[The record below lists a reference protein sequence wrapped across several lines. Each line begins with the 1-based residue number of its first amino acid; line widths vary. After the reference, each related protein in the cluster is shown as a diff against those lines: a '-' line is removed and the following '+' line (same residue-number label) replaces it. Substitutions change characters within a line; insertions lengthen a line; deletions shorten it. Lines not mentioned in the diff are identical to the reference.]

1 MSVLLF
7 SLDQTAHWKP
17 FPGMPFFPMTDT
29 ATKQTPRKTPK
40 AYDENAIQQLSALE
54 HIRKRTGMYIGRIG
68 DGADY
73 NDGIYILLKE
83 TFDNAVDEFISGY
96 GKRVEVTID
105 GRIVSCRDYG
115 RGIPL
120 GKLRECVS
128 EINTGGKFNDD
139 VFQFSVGM
147 NGVGTK
153 AVNALASRFKARS
166 IRDGRYAEVRFERG
180 MLIEETEGETSERN
194 GTKIVFEPDV
204 QIFKDYAFRPE
215 HVERRMRLYSYLNTG
230 FAIICNGV
238 TYRSDNGLL
247 DLLGDEVQFE
257 KIYPPF
263 HYKDKTLE
271 FTFTHTNR
279 FTEEYFS
286 FVNGQHTSD
295 GGTHLSA
302 FREGVLKA
310 VNEYSPKSKFDGDD
324 VREGL
329 VGAVAIKLKDPIFE
343 SQTKNKLG
351 NAEIRSELVA
361 EIKQAVVEL
370 LNRNS
375 ASTKKLIEKIEETK
389 SFRRELNNIKKSARE
404 RSKAISIRIKQLK
417 DCKEHLDV
425 AKGKGLNT
433 MIFICEGLSAA
444 GTLTQAR
451 SPNTQA
457 VFSLKGKP
465 LNTCDLK
472 RDALYKNEELY
483 NLMCAL
489 NIADTI
495 DHLRYQK
502 VILATDADV
511 DGLHIRNLM
520 ITYFMRFFERLVK
533 DGHLY
538 ILETP
543 LFRVR
548 NSKKK
553 ADTFYCYSD
562 AERVA
567 AIAKCGR
574 DAEITRFKGLGEVN
588 TDEFKLFIGDDMRL
602 TPVDMSRD
610 THLLDTINFYMGTNT
625 KERRQYIMDNLI
637 IDLEAIS

>member
-1 MSVLLF
+1 
-7 SLDQTAHWKP
+7 
-17 FPGMPFFPMTDT
+17 MTDT
-29 ATKQTPRKTPK
+29 DPKPKTKRQ
-40 AYDENAIQQLSALE
+40 YDESAIQQLSPLE
-54 HIRKRTGMYIGRIG
+54 HIRQRTGMYIGRIG
-68 DGADY
+68 DGTDY
-73 NDGIYILLKE
+73 NDGIYVLLKE
-83 TFDNAVDEFISGY
+83 VFDNAVDEFISGY
-96 GKRVEVTID
+96 GKRVEVTLE
-105 GRIVSCRDYG
+105 GHIVSCRDYG
-115 RGIPL
+115 RGVPL

-153 AVNALASRFKARS
+153 AVNALSSRFKARS

-180 MLIEETEGETSERN
+180 VLIEQTEGETTERN
-194 GTKIVFEPDV
+194 GTKILFEPDL
-204 QIFKDYAFRPE
+204 QIFKNFDFHQE
-215 HVERRMRLYSYLNTG
+215 HIERRMRLYSYLNSG
-230 FAIICNGV
+230 LAIVYNGV
-238 TYRSDNGLL
+238 TFRSENGLL
-247 DLLGDEVQFE
+247 DLLNDEVQFE
-257 KIYPPF
+257 KIYQPLY
-263 HYKDKTLE
+263 YKDKILE

-295 GGTHLSA
+295 GGAHLSA
-302 FREGVLKA
+302 FREGILKA

-329 VGAVAIKLKDPIFE
+329 VGAVAIKLKDPVFE

-361 EIKQAVVEL
+361 SIRQAVIEL
-370 LNRNS
+370 LNRNP
-375 ASTKKLIEKIEETK
+375 AIATKLVEKIEDTRTL
-389 SFRRELNNIKKSARE
+389 RRELNNIKKTARE

-457 VFSLKGKP
+457 VFSLRGKP

-472 RDALYKNEELY
+472 RDAIYKNEELY

-495 DHLRYQK
+495 DSLRYQK

-533 DGHLY
+533 EGHLY

-553 ADTFYCYSD
+553 ADTYYCYTD
-562 AERVA
+562 EERVN
-567 AIAKCGR
+567 AIATCGKE
-574 DAEITRFKGLGEVN
+574 AEITRFKGLGEVN
-588 TDEFKLFIGDDMRL
+588 TDEFKNFIGDDMRL
-602 TPVDMSRD
+602 TPVDISRD

-625 KERRQYIMDNLI
+625 RERRQYIMDNLV

>member
-1 MSVLLF
+1 M
-7 SLDQTAHWKP
+7 D
-17 FPGMPFFPMTDT
+17 MTDT
-29 ATKQTPRKTPK
+29 NPNPK
-40 AYDENAIQQLSALE
+40 NKHTYDENAIQQLSPLE

-68 DGADY
+68 DGSDY
-73 NDGIYILLKE
+73 NDGIYVLLKE
-83 TFDNAVDEFISGY
+83 VFDNSVDEYISGY
-96 GKRVEVTID
+96 GKRIEVTLE
-105 GRIVSCRDYG
+105 GHIVSCRDYG
-115 RGIPL
+115 RGVPL

-153 AVNALASRFKARS
+153 AVNALSSRFKARS
-166 IRDGRYAEVRFERG
+166 IREGRFAEVRFERG
-180 MLIEETEGETSERN
+180 VLVEETEGETTERN
-194 GTKIVFEPDV
+194 GTKILFEPDP
-204 QIFKDYAFRPE
+204 QIFKQFDFRQE
-215 HVERRMRLYSYLNTG
+215 HVERRMRLYSYLNAG
-230 FAIICNGV
+230 LAILYNGA
-238 TYRSDNGLL
+238 TFRSENGLL
-247 DLLGDEVQFE
+247 DLLNDEVQFE
-257 KIYPPF
+257 KIYQPF
-263 HYKDKTLE
+263 YYKDKILE

-302 FREGVLKA
+302 FREGILKA

-329 VGAVAIKLKDPIFE
+329 VGAVSIKLKDPIFE

-351 NAEIRSELVA
+351 NAEIRSELVSS
-361 EIKQAVVEL
+361 IKQAVIEL
-370 LNRNS
+370 LNRNPTS
-375 ASTKKLIEKIEETK
+375 AKKLVEKIDDTRNL
-389 SFRRELNNIKKSARE
+389 RRELNNIKKTARE

-457 VFSLKGKP
+457 VFSLRGKP

-472 RDALYKNEELY
+472 RDAIYKNEELY

-495 DHLRYQK
+495 DSLRYQK

-533 DGHLY
+533 EGHLY

-553 ADTFYCYSD
+553 ADTYYCYTD
-562 AERVA
+562 EERVN
-567 AIAKCGR
+567 AIAQCGR
-574 DAEITRFKGLGEVN
+574 EAEITRFKGLGEVN
-588 TDEFKLFIGDDMRL
+588 TDEFKTFIGEDMRL
-602 TPVDMSRD
+602 TPVDISHD
-610 THLLDTINFYMGTNT
+610 THILDTINFYMGTNT
-625 KERRQYIMDNLI
+625 KERRQYIMDNLV

>member
-1 MSVLLF
+1 
-7 SLDQTAHWKP
+7 
-17 FPGMPFFPMTDT
+17 MTDT
-29 ATKQTPRKTPK
+29 DPK
-40 AYDENAIQQLSALE
+40 SKSKREYNESTIQQLSPLE

-73 NDGIYILLKE
+73 NDGIYVLLKE
-83 TFDNAVDEFISGY
+83 VFDNAVDEFISGY
-96 GKRVEVTID
+96 GKRVEVTLD
-105 GRIVSCRDYG
+105 GHIVSCRDYG
-115 RGIPL
+115 RGVPL

-153 AVNALASRFKARS
+153 AVNALSSRFKARS
-166 IRDGRYAEVRFERG
+166 IREGRYAEVRFERG
-180 MLIEETEGETSERN
+180 VLIEETEGETTERN
-194 GTKIVFEPDV
+194 GTKILFEPDA
-204 QIFKDYAFRPE
+204 QIFKNFEFRQE
-215 HVERRMRLYSYLNTG
+215 HIERRMRLYSYLNSG
-230 FAIICNGV
+230 LAIVYNGV
-238 TYRSDNGLL
+238 TFRSENGLL
-247 DLLGDEVQFE
+247 DLLNDEVQFE
-257 KIYPPF
+257 KIYQPLY
-263 HYKDKTLE
+263 YKDKTLE

-295 GGTHLSA
+295 GGSHLSA
-302 FREGVLKA
+302 FREGILKA
-310 VNEYSPKSKFDGDD
+310 VNEFSPKSKFDGDD

-329 VGAVAIKLKDPIFE
+329 VGAVAIKLKEPIFE

-351 NAEIRSELVA
+351 NTEIRSELVA
-361 EIKQAVVEL
+361 SIRQAVIEL
-370 LNRNS
+370 LNRNPAS
-375 ASTKKLIEKIEETK
+375 ATKLVEKIEDTRTL
-389 SFRRELNNIKKSARE
+389 RRELNNIKKTARE

-457 VFSLKGKP
+457 VFSLRGKP

-472 RDALYKNEELY
+472 RDAIYKNEELY

-495 DHLRYQK
+495 DSLRYQK

-553 ADTFYCYSD
+553 ADTYYCYTD
-562 AERVA
+562 EERVN
-567 AIAKCGR
+567 AIAKCGKE
-574 DAEITRFKGLGEVN
+574 AEITRFKGLGEVN
-588 TDEFKLFIGDDMRL
+588 TDEFKNFIGEDMRL
-602 TPVDMSRD
+602 TPVDISRD

-625 KERRQYIMDNLI
+625 RERRQYIMDNLV

>member
-1 MSVLLF
+1 M
-7 SLDQTAHWKP
+7 TTPAARKKP
-17 FPGMPFFPMTDT
+17 H
-29 ATKQTPRKTPK
+29 KE
-40 AYDENAIQQLSALE
+40 YDESAIQQLSALE

-68 DGADY
+68 DGSDY

-96 GKRVEVTID
+96 GKRIKVTIQE
-105 GRIVSCRDYG
+105 RIVSCRDYG

-153 AVNALASRFKARS
+153 AVNALSSRFKARS
-166 IRDGRYAEVRFERG
+166 IRDGRFAEVRFERG
-180 MLIEETEGETSERN
+180 VLIEETEGETSERN
-194 GTKIVFEPDV
+194 GTKIAFEPDV

-215 HVERRMRLYSYLNTG
+215 HVDRRMRLYSYLNAGLT
-230 FAIICNGV
+230 IVCNGA
-238 TYRSDNGLL
+238 TYRSDDGLL
-247 DLLGDEVQFE
+247 DLLDDEVQSE
-257 KIYPPF
+257 KLYPPF
-263 HYKDKTLE
+263 HFKKKALE

-279 FTEEYFS
+279 FSEEYFS
-286 FVNGQHTSD
+286 FVNGQHTND

-329 VGAVAIKLKDPIFE
+329 VGAVAIKLKEPIFE

-351 NAEIRSELVA
+351 NVDIRSELVA
-361 EIKQAVVEL
+361 EIKQKVFEL
-370 LNRNS
+370 LNRNPE
-375 ASTKKLIEKIEETK
+375 STKKLIEKIDETRT
-389 SFRRELNNIKKSARE
+389 FRRELNNIKKTARE

-417 DCKEHLDV
+417 DCKNHLDI
-425 AKGKGLNT
+425 AKEKGLDT

-451 SPNTQA
+451 SPDTQA

-472 RDALYKNEELY
+472 RDVIYKNEELY

-495 DHLRYQK
+495 DDLRYQK
-502 VILATDADV
+502 VVLATDADV
-511 DGLHIRNLM
+511 DGLHIRNLL
-520 ITYFMRFFERLVK
+520 ITYFIRFFDRLVK
-533 DGHLY
+533 NGHLY

-548 NSKKK
+548 NAKKK
-553 ADTFYCYSD
+553 TDTFYCYNET
-562 AERVA
+562 ERVK

-574 DAEITRFKGLGEVN
+574 NAEITRFKGLGEVN
-588 TDEFKLFIGDDMRL
+588 ADEFKLFIGDNMRL
-602 TPVDMSRD
+602 TPVDMSQD

>member
-1 MSVLLF
+1 MS
-7 SLDQTAHWKP
+7 D
-17 FPGMPFFPMTDT
+17 TDS
-29 ATKQTPRKTPK
+29 KQKNKRD
-40 AYDENAIQQLSALE
+40 YDESTIQQLSPLE

-68 DGADY
+68 DGTDY
-73 NDGIYILLKE
+73 NDGIYVLLKE
-83 TFDNAVDEFISGY
+83 VFDNAVDEFISGY
-96 GKRVEVTID
+96 GKRVEVTLE
-105 GRIVSCRDYG
+105 GHIVSCRDYG
-115 RGIPL
+115 RGVPL

-153 AVNALASRFKARS
+153 AVNALSSRFKARS

-180 MLIEETEGETSERN
+180 VLIEETEGETTERN
-194 GTKIVFEPDV
+194 GTKILFEPDL
-204 QIFKDYAFRPE
+204 QIFKNFDFRQE
-215 HVERRMRLYSYLNTG
+215 HIERRMRLYSYLNSG
-230 FAIICNGV
+230 LAIVYNGA
-238 TYRSDNGLL
+238 TFRSENGLL
-247 DLLGDEVQFE
+247 DLLNDEVQFE
-257 KIYPPF
+257 KIYQPLY
-263 HYKDKTLE
+263 YKDKILE

-295 GGTHLSA
+295 GGAHLSA
-302 FREGVLKA
+302 FREGILKA

-329 VGAVAIKLKDPIFE
+329 VGAVAIKLKDPVFE

-361 EIKQAVVEL
+361 SIKQAVIEL
-370 LNRNS
+370 LNRNPAS
-375 ASTKKLIEKIEETK
+375 ATKLVEKIEDTRTL
-389 SFRRELNNIKKSARE
+389 RRELNNIKKTARE

-425 AKGKGLNT
+425 AKGKGINT

-457 VFSLKGKP
+457 VFSLRGKP

-472 RDALYKNEELY
+472 RDAIYKNEELY

-495 DHLRYQK
+495 DSLRYQK

-553 ADTFYCYSD
+553 ADTYYCYTD
-562 AERVA
+562 DERVK
-567 AIAKCGR
+567 AIAKCGKE
-574 DAEITRFKGLGEVN
+574 AEITRFKGLGEVN
-588 TDEFKLFIGDDMRL
+588 TDEFKNFIGDDMRL
-602 TPVDMSRD
+602 TPVDISRD

-625 KERRQYIMDNLI
+625 RERRQYIMDNLV

>member
-1 MSVLLF
+1 MSEQD
-7 SLDQTAHWKP
+7 SKP
-17 FPGMPFFPMTDT
+17 K
-29 ATKQTPRKTPK
+29 KQKEYTE
-40 AYDENAIQQLSALE
+40 DAIQQLSPLE
-54 HIRKRTGMYIGRIG
+54 HIRKRTGMYIGRAG

-83 TFDNAVDEFISGY
+83 VFDNAVDEFISGY
-96 GKRVEVTID
+96 GKRVEIGVD
-105 GRIVSCRDYG
+105 GGGIVSVRDYG

-153 AVNALASRFKARS
+153 AVNALSTHFTARS
-166 IRDGRYAEVRFERG
+166 IRDGRFAEVVFERG
-180 MLIEETEGETSERN
+180 ELRSETGGETAERN
-194 GTKIVFEPDV
+194 GTKIVFEPDPL
-204 QIFKDYAFRPE
+204 IFKSFKFQQE
-215 HVERRMRLYSYLNTG
+215 HIERRMRLYSHLNSG
-230 FAIICNGV
+230 LAIVFNGAV
-238 TYRSDNGLL
+238 FRSENGLL
-247 DLLGDEVQFE
+247 DLLNDEVQFE
-257 KIYPPF
+257 KIYQPL
-263 HYKDKTLE
+263 HYKGKALE
-271 FTFTHTNR
+271 FAFTHTNR

-295 GGTHLSA
+295 GGTHQSA

-310 VNEYSPKSKFDGDD
+310 VNEFSPKSKFDGDD

-329 VGAVAIKLKDPIFE
+329 VGAVAIKLKEPVFE

-351 NAEIRSELVA
+351 NPEIRGDLVQS
-361 EIKQAVVEL
+361 IKQAVIEI
-370 LNRNS
+370 LNRNPQS
-375 ASTKKLIEKIEETK
+375 AAKLVEKIEDTRTL
-389 SFRRELNNIKKSARE
+389 RRELNNIKKTARE

-417 DCKEHLDV
+417 DCKEHFDR

-433 MIFICEGLSAA
+433 QIFICEGLSAA

-451 SPNTQA
+451 SPDTQA
-457 VFSLKGKP
+457 VFSLRGKP

-472 RDALYKNEELY
+472 RDAIYKNEELF
-483 NLMCAL
+483 NLMSAL
-489 NIADTI
+489 NIADNI
-495 DHLRYQK
+495 DALRYEK

-533 DGHLY
+533 DGHLFV
-538 ILETP
+538 LETP

-553 ADTFYCYSD
+553 ADTYYCYTDGERAD
-562 AERVA
+562 A
-567 AIAKCGR
+567 ISKCGKE
-574 DAEITRFKGLGEVN
+574 AEITRFKGLGEVN
-588 TDEFKLFIGDDMRL
+588 KDEFKDFIGAGMRL
-602 TPVDMSRD
+602 TPIDI
-610 THLLDTINFYMGTNT
+610 THEIHLLDTINFYMGKNT
-625 KERRQYIMDNLI
+625 PERRDYIMNNLT
-637 IDLEAIS
+637 IDMETIS

>member
-1 MSVLLF
+1 
-7 SLDQTAHWKP
+7 
-17 FPGMPFFPMTDT
+17 MTDT
-29 ATKQTPRKTPK
+29 DPK
-40 AYDENAIQQLSALE
+40 SKNKREYNESTIQQLSPLE

-73 NDGIYILLKE
+73 NDGIYVLIKE
-83 TFDNAVDEFISGY
+83 VFDNAVDEFISGY
-96 GKRVEVTID
+96 GKRVEVTLD
-105 GRIVSCRDYG
+105 GHIVSCRDYG
-115 RGIPL
+115 RGVPL

-153 AVNALASRFKARS
+153 AVNALSSRFKARS

-180 MLIEETEGETSERN
+180 VLIEETEGETTERN
-194 GTKIVFEPDV
+194 GTKILFEPDL
-204 QIFKDYAFRPE
+204 QIFKNFEFRQE
-215 HVERRMRLYSYLNTG
+215 HIERRMRLYSYLNSG
-230 FAIICNGV
+230 LAIVYNGV
-238 TYRSDNGLL
+238 TFRSENGLL
-247 DLLGDEVQFE
+247 DLLNDEVQFE
-257 KIYPPF
+257 KIYQPLY
-263 HYKDKTLE
+263 YKDKTLE

-295 GGTHLSA
+295 GGSHLSA
-302 FREGVLKA
+302 FREGILKA

-351 NAEIRSELVA
+351 NTEIRSDLVA
-361 EIKQAVVEL
+361 SIRQAVIEL
-370 LNRNS
+370 LNRNPAS
-375 ASTKKLIEKIEETK
+375 ATKLVEKIEDTRTL
-389 SFRRELNNIKKSARE
+389 RRELNNIKKTARE

-457 VFSLKGKP
+457 VFSLRGKP

-472 RDALYKNEELY
+472 RDAIYKNEELY

-495 DHLRYQK
+495 DSLRYQK

-553 ADTFYCYSD
+553 ADTYYCYTD
-562 AERVA
+562 EERVK
-567 AIAKCGR
+567 AIAKCGKE
-574 DAEITRFKGLGEVN
+574 AEITRFKGLGEVN
-588 TDEFKLFIGDDMRL
+588 TDEFKNFIGDDMRL
-602 TPVDMSRD
+602 TPVDISRD

-625 KERRQYIMDNLI
+625 KERRQYIMDNLV

>member
-1 MSVLLF
+1 MASP
-7 SLDQTAHWKP
+7 SSPPKT
-17 FPGMPFFPMTDT
+17 
-29 ATKQTPRKTPK
+29 RKS
-40 AYDENAIQQLSALE
+40 YDENAIQQLSALD

-68 DGADY
+68 DGSDY
-73 NDGIYILLKE
+73 NDGIYVLLKE
-83 TFDNAVDEFISGY
+83 VFDNAVDEYISGY
-96 GKRVEVTID
+96 GRRVEVTIAD
-105 GRIVSCRDYG
+105 RVVTCRDYG
-115 RGIPL
+115 RGVPL

-153 AVNALASRFKARS
+153 AVNALSSRFMARS
-166 IRDGRYAEVRFERG
+166 IRDGRFVQVRFERG
-180 MLIEETEGETSERN
+180 LLVEETEGATTERN
-194 GTKIVFEPDV
+194 GTMIVFEPDS
-204 QIFKDYAFRPE
+204 QIFKDYAFIPE
-215 HVERRMRLYSYLNTG
+215 HVERRMRLYSYLNAG
-230 FAIICNGV
+230 LAIICNGV
-238 TYRSDNGLL
+238 TYRSENGLL

-257 KIYPPF
+257 KIYTPF
-263 HYKDKTLE
+263 HHQEKTLE

-286 FVNGQHTSD
+286 FVNGQYTSD

-302 FREGVLKA
+302 FREGILKA
-310 VNEYSPKSKFDGDD
+310 VNEYTPKSKFDGDD

-329 VGAVAIKLKDPIFE
+329 VGAVAIKLKEPVFE

-361 EIKQAVVEL
+361 AIKQAVVAL
-370 LNRNS
+370 LNRNPS
-375 ASTKKLIEKIEETK
+375 CANKLIEKIEDTRK
-389 SFRRELNNIKKSARE
+389 LRRELNNIKKTARE

-417 DCKEHLDV
+417 DCKQHLDT
-425 AKGKGLNT
+425 AKGRGLET

-451 SPNTQA
+451 SPDTQA
-457 VFSLKGKP
+457 VFSLRGKP

-472 RDALYKNEELY
+472 RDAIYKNEELY

-489 NIADTI
+489 NIADTV
-495 DHLRYQK
+495 DQLRYQK

-533 DGHLY
+533 EGHLY

-548 NSKKK
+548 NPKNK
-553 ADTFYCYSD
+553 AATYYCYSE

-567 AIAKCGR
+567 AIEACGKT
-574 DAEITRFKGLGEVN
+574 AEITRFKGLGEVN
-588 TDEFKLFIGDDMRL
+588 TDEFKTFIGDDMRL

-610 THLLDTINFYMGTNT
+610 THLLDTINFYMGSNT
-625 KERRQYIMDNLI
+625 RERRQYIMDNLV
-637 IDLEAIS
+637 IDLEALS

>member
-1 MSVLLF
+1 
-7 SLDQTAHWKP
+7 
-17 FPGMPFFPMTDT
+17 
-29 ATKQTPRKTPK
+29 
-40 AYDENAIQQLSALE
+40 
-54 HIRKRTGMYIGRIG
+54 
-68 DGADY
+68 
-73 NDGIYILLKE
+73 
-83 TFDNAVDEFISGY
+83 
-96 GKRVEVTID
+96 
-105 GRIVSCRDYG
+105 
-115 RGIPL
+115 
-120 GKLRECVS
+120 
-128 EINTGGKFNDD
+128 
-139 VFQFSVGM
+139 M

-153 AVNALASRFKARS
+153 AVNALSSRFKARS

-180 MLIEETEGETSERN
+180 VLIEETEGETTERN
-194 GTKIVFEPDV
+194 GTKILFEPDL
-204 QIFKDYAFRPE
+204 QIFKNFEFRQE
-215 HVERRMRLYSYLNTG
+215 HIERRMRLYSYLNSG
-230 FAIICNGV
+230 LAIVYNGV
-238 TYRSDNGLL
+238 TFRSENGLL
-247 DLLGDEVQFE
+247 DLLNDEVQFE
-257 KIYPPF
+257 KIYQPLY
-263 HYKDKTLE
+263 YKDKTLE

-295 GGTHLSA
+295 GGSHLSA
-302 FREGVLKA
+302 FREGILKA

-351 NAEIRSELVA
+351 NTEIRSDLVA
-361 EIKQAVVEL
+361 SIRQAVIEL
-370 LNRNS
+370 LNRNPAS
-375 ASTKKLIEKIEETK
+375 ATKLVEKIEDTRTL
-389 SFRRELNNIKKSARE
+389 RRELNNIKKTARE

-457 VFSLKGKP
+457 VFSLRGKP

-472 RDALYKNEELY
+472 RDAIYKNEELY

-495 DHLRYQK
+495 DSLRYQK

-553 ADTFYCYSD
+553 ADTYYCYTD
-562 AERVA
+562 EERVK
-567 AIAKCGR
+567 AIAKCGKE
-574 DAEITRFKGLGEVN
+574 AEITRFKGLGEVN
-588 TDEFKLFIGDDMRL
+588 TDEFKNFIGDDMRL
-602 TPVDMSRD
+602 TPVDISRD

-625 KERRQYIMDNLI
+625 KERRQYIMDNLV